1 MEAADGEE
9 AGPALTQGAMDARP
23 GQIAAKRARPDS
35 HVPSLRDEL
44 AELRALCSKQQQN
57 IDHLRWREGLWRDI
71 AQRAQPARKLACWA
85 PYAPLGEMMEIN
97 CAAVASDGTK
107 YICTESALFRTTP
120 AGDVQLLGGHRTE
133 TGFVDGI
140 GAAARLNDPNGI
152 ALYERGLYTFIFL
165 ADTRNHA
172 IRIVNVYT
180 RAIETLAGAG
190 TRGFRDGVGQDAF
203 FDEPWGIV
211 MDKGT
216 VFVTDSENNC
226 IRSIDLGSKQVSTL
240 TKCPAQ
246 EGSNDGPGGIARF
259 MAPSGIALYETGC
272 LCVSDTGYEA
282 NSDGG
287 AVRMVI
293 VNDDGVSCRV
303 VSVSRHN
310 EKATFS
316 GSSTPWKSPQGI
328 VVDSQKNILVADSHK
343 IRLIRA
349 VKNPQATR
357 KDPDAFRSMQ
367 VSTLMKQL
375 PKSACSLTLDRR
387 GRIIIIGAG
396 NHGELQ
402 MADTSLQWPF
412 ARVLYIGALK
422 GCTYSSSVKAASGK
436 EGCQDAA
443 SEPMRCLLALLPK
456 SGKSGM
462 GCPLLAYIIKMVIFC
477 VRF

>member
-1 MEAADGEE
+1 MSEEEGEE

-23 GQIAAKRARPDS
+23 VQIAAKRARPDS
-35 HVPSLRDEL
+35 HVLSLRDEL
-44 AELRALCSKQQQN
+44 VELRALCSKQQQK
-57 IDHLRWREGLWRDI
+57 IDDLRWREGLWRDL
-71 AQRAQPARKLACWA
+71 AQRAQPARPLACWT
-85 PYAPLGEMMEIN
+85 PYAPLGEFMEIN

-107 YICTESALFRTTP
+107 YICTESALYRTTP

-133 TGFVDGI
+133 RGFVDGI
-140 GAAARLNDPNGI
+140 GTAARLNDPNGM

-203 FDEPWGIV
+203 FNEPWGIV

-246 EGSNDGPGGIARF
+246 EGGNEGPGSIARF
-259 MAPSGIALYETGC
+259 RAPSGIALYETGY
-272 LCVSDTGYEA
+272 LCVSD
-282 NSDGG
+282 S

-293 VNDDGVSCRV
+293 VNDDRVSCRV
-303 VSVSRHN
+303 VTVPRYTEN
-310 EKATFS
+310 ATIPGCS
-316 GSSTPWKSPQGI
+316 MSWYSPQGI
-328 VVDSQKNILVADSHK
+328 VVDGQKNILVADSDK
-343 IRLIRA
+343 ILLIRA
-349 VKNPQATR
+349 VQNPQPTR
-357 KDPDAFRSMQ
+357 KDPEAFGSMRMQ
-367 VSTLMKQL
+367 VSTLITQL
-375 PKSACSLTLDRR
+375 PRSACGLTLDRR
-387 GRIIIIGAG
+387 GRIIIVGAR

-402 MADTSLQWPF
+402 IADTSLQWAF

-422 GCTYSSSVKAASGK
+422 HPSPVKAASGK
-436 EGCQDAA
+436 EGFQDGA
-443 SEPMRCLLALLPK
+443 SGPMRCLLALLPK

-462 GCPLLAYIIKMVIFC
+462 GCPLLAYIIKMVILYIC
-477 VRF
+477 CLW